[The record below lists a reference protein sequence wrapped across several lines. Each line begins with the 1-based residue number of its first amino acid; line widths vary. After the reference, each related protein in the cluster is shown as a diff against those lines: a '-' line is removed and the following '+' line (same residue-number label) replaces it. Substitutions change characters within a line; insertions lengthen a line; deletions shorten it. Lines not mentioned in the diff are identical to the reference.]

1 MQNENNKFQL
11 PQKKMEFA
19 NKNNGFDASSIYRER
34 AGTPFLNEFTFF
46 LAYFNSIPNIISEA
60 NINCEKANE
69 WFCTAYKTEIKDYYY
84 SKRCYKGSKNAKF
97 DDMFYVLGDDL
108 VVNFDR
114 NHDTVRLLFRQTND
128 EKISKLNT
136 EFLKF
141 KFRKKQN
148 KPEIMLI
155 IQSKIGLDTKSLE
168 ITKPK
173 LNIEDNYNDD
183 FSEIHHTILKRL
195 QAKNNKGLV
204 MLHGKPGTGK
214 TFYVRYLIS
223 IVKKNVI
230 FLPPDLASNIIN
242 PDLISILID
251 NPNSIFVIEDAERI
265 IVDRET
271 EGNSPVSALLNI
283 TDGLLAD
290 CLNNQ
295 IICSFNTDIS
305 KVDSG
310 LLRKGRLIAKYEF
323 KELKIQK
330 AQKLSIK
337 LGFNTKINSKMIL
350 SNIYNQDEIS
360 FSESQKTNQIGF
372 KTTKK

>member
-19 NKNNGFDASSIYRER
+19 NKNNGFDASSIYIER

-108 VVNFDR
+108 IVNFDR
-114 NHDTVRLLFRQTND
+114 NYDKVRLLFRQTND

-141 KFRKKQN
+141 KFRKKRN

-214 TFYVRYLIS
+214 TSYVRYLIS

-290 CLNNQ
+290 CLNIQ

-305 KVDSG
+305 KVDSA

-323 KELKIQK
+323 KELEIQK

-337 LGFNTKINSKMIL
+337 LGFNTKINSEMIL
-350 SNIYNQDEIS
+350 STIYNQDEIS

-372 KTTKK
+372 